1 MTIISLV
8 RHGLV
13 ENPDQVYY
21 GRLPGFRLAQDG
33 RDQAIAA
40 GRLLAAHSQSIAA
53 IYHSPMQRAA
63 ETAALIR
70 AQLAAPPPPLVESP
84 LLIEIDSPF
93 DGTPIAEMERR
104 NWELYSGVGPPYE
117 QPADVQARMV
127 AFCDTARA
135 AHPGQHVVAISH
147 GDPILFAILWSLGR
161 PLTTDQRPFLAEWGI
176 AGGYPGC
183 ACIAT
188 FTWPDGVGE
197 QRPDFSYQTPVV
209 KPLQAQ

>member
-1 MTIISLV
+1 MTTISLV

-13 ENPDQVYY
+13 DNPDQIYY
-21 GRLPGFRLAQDG
+21 GRRPGFRLAAEG
-33 RDQAIAA
+33 REQAIAA
-40 GRLLAAHSQSIAA
+40 GRRLAAQPIAV

-70 AQLAAPPPPLVESP
+70 DQLATPPPLIESP

-93 DGTPIAEMERR
+93 DGTPVVEMERR

-117 QPADVQARMV
+117 QPADVQARIL
-127 AFCDTARA
+127 AFFDAARA
-135 AHPGQHVVAISH
+135 AHPRQHVVAVSH
-147 GDPILFAILWSLGR
+147 GDPILFAILWGLGR
-161 PLTTDQRPFLAEWGI
+161 PITKDQRPFLAEWGI

-188 FTWPDGVGE
+188 FTWADGAGG
-197 QRPDFSYQTPVV
+197 QLLDFGYQTPR
-209 KPLQAQ
+209 

>member
-13 ENPDQVYY
+13 QNPEQVYY
-21 GRLPGFRLAQDG
+21 GRRPGFSLAAEG

-40 GRLLAAHSQSIAA
+40 GHLLAAHAQSITV

-70 AQLAAPPPPLVESP
+70 AQLAAPPPLLVASP

-127 AFCDTARA
+127 AFFDAVRA
-135 AHPGQHVVAISH
+135 AHPGQHVVAVSH
-147 GDPILFAILWSLGR
+147 GDPILFAILWGLGR
-161 PLTTDQRPFLAEWGI
+161 PIATDQRPFLAEWGI
-176 AGGYPGC
+176 AGGYPAC
-183 ACIAT
+183 ACIAA
-188 FTWPDGVGE
+188 FTWPDGADE
-197 QRPDFSYQTPVV
+197 QRPTFSYHLPG
-209 KPLQAQ
+209 

>member
-13 ENPDQVYY
+13 QNPEQVYY
-21 GRLPGFRLAQDG
+21 GRRPGFSLAAEG

-40 GRLLAAHSQSIAA
+40 GHLLAAHAQSITV

-70 AQLAAPPPPLVESP
+70 AQLAAPPPLLVASP

-117 QPADVQARMV
+117 KPADVQARMV
-127 AFCDTARA
+127 AFFDAVRA
-135 AHPGQHVVAISH
+135 AHPGQHVVAVSH
-147 GDPILFAILWSLGR
+147 GDPILFAILWGLGR
-161 PLTTDQRPFLAEWGI
+161 PITKDQRPFLAEWGI
-176 AGGYPGC
+176 DGGYPGC

-188 FTWPDGVGE
+188 FTWPDGTGE
-197 QRPDFSYQTPVV
+197 QRPTFSYQIPE
-209 KPLQAQ
+209 